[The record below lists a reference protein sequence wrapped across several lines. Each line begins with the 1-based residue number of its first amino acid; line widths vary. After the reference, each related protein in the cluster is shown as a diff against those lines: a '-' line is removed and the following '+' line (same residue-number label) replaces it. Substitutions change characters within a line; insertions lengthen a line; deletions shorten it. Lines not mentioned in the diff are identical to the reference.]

1 MQTNVIIIDD
11 FYGNPDGVRSFALE
25 QTFDVTGNYP
35 GNRTKTFMT
44 EDVKQVLE
52 KIIQP
57 HGGAIHEW
65 FETDGFTGSFQ
76 LTTADDRSWIHTD
89 HVNTWAGV
97 CYLTPDAPHTGGT
110 GLFRHKRTGAMNVA
124 EIPPDYNYEA
134 RDMTKWDLV
143 DVIGNKYNRLVLYR
157 SSIFHSSLDY
167 FGSTP
172 EDGRLFQLFF
182 FSTDY

>member
-11 FYGNPDGVRSFALE
+11 FYGNPDGVRNFALQ

-35 GNRTKTFMT
+35 GSRTKTFMT
-44 EDVKQVLE
+44 EDVKRVLE
-52 KIIQP
+52 KIIHP
-57 HGGAIHEW
+57 HGGGIHEW

-76 LTTADDRSWIHTD
+76 LTTAEDRSWIHTD

-110 GLFRHKRTGAMNVA
+110 GLFRHRHTGAMLFD
-124 EIPPDYNYEA
+124 EMPKDYNYEA